1 MTSWTGRTRGSS
13 PQTARRLAV
22 DFGSV
27 TATAVDAASVPVH
40 ARPSPSGPAREPE
53 HAPAQAEPARG
64 DEHRELASLFQPGH
78 MRRRLDQMAETNRRY
93 GHPFALAVFD
103 ASGPGARNGDAA
115 GGQETALAIVGA
127 ALRDSIRIVDEAFR
141 LEEDAICVLAPNLH
155 TVEAMQM
162 AERLLGQLDELEKAG
177 GLRIVGLGRGGRLP
191 GPRRRRRAAAAQS
204 RRGDVAGARRG
215 TAGGRRRS
223 ARSLTDS
230 GNLSITG
237 VNPRERCQNAAQ
249 MPGIRTNA
257 AAEVLGVSPN
267 TLRSWERRYG
277 YPVPK
282 RTVGN
287 HRNYELMELQTLRDA
302 LADTGNISSA
312 IELAR
317 QRQAAPASGGSMIA
331 AFESF
336 DEAAADR
343 AVEESMALRP
353 LERTVEELLLPA
365 IDQLAADPDREA
377 ELEFA
382 ARWATGWLHGAR
394 RLAAAASRPAG
405 ILLLD
410 SSRGQDAEEVHA
422 QALDL
427 ALRRAGF
434 RVLVLSN
441 ELGDERLERALGALD
456 PTAIVLCGPGAD
468 TKDAVSLVRKIRE
481 LGFVAPLYGFR
492 ATGLI
497 GAAVPSAG
505 ELPSQVTNMLNTDLR
520 RRAAQAFA

>member
-1 MTSWTGRTRGSS
+1 
-13 PQTARRLAV
+13 
-22 DFGSV
+22 
-27 TATAVDAASVPVH
+27 
-40 ARPSPSGPAREPE
+40 
-53 HAPAQAEPARG
+53 
-64 DEHRELASLFQPGH
+64 
-78 MRRRLDQMAETNRRY
+78 MRRRLDQLVETNRRY

-103 ASGPGARNGDAA
+103 ASGPGTRNGDAG
-115 GGQETALAIVGA
+115 GGQETVLAIVGA

-141 LEEDAICVLAPNLH
+141 LEEDAICVLAPNLR
-155 TVEAMQM
+155 TVEGGADGG
-162 AERLLGQLDELEKAG
+162 AAARPARRAGAG
-177 GLRIVGLGRGGRLP
+177 GGAADRGLGRGRRLP
-191 GPRRRRRAAAAQS
+191 RARRRRRGCCTRPT
-204 RRGDVAGARRG
+204 RRCGAR
-215 TAGGRRRS
+215 TRS
-223 ARSLTDS
+223 GSRWASAPCKIADRFRKFVH
-230 GNLSITG
+230 NC
-237 VNPRERCQNAAQ
+237 VNPRMRCANEYPQ

-302 LADTGNISSA
+302 LAQTGNISSA

-317 QRQAAPASGGSMIA
+317 QRQSAPASGGEMLA
-331 AFESF
+331 ALESF

-343 AVEESMALRP
+343 AIEESLALRP

-365 IDQLAADPDREA
+365 IDELAADPDREA

-394 RLAAAASRPAG
+394 RLASAASRPAG

-410 SSRGQDAEEVHA
+410 SSRGQDAEEVHT

-441 ELGDERLERALGALD
+441 ELGDERLERALGASPDRDRALRPRRRD
-456 PTAIVLCGPGAD
+456 PGRGQAGPQD
-468 TKDAVSLVRKIRE
+468 
-481 LGFVAPLYGFR
+481 PR
-492 ATGLI
+492 ARLRRP
-497 GAAVPSAG
+497 ALR
-505 ELPSQVTNMLNTDLR
+505 LPRRRPDRRRGPLR
-520 RRAAQAFA
+520 RREAQPGHGHAQRRPAPPRRPGFRLGGLTGAYRCPRSLVCRAHGAPCVLDLLGQVGSAGRI